1 MNILLF
7 IIGVLVGLLLGALFY
22 TGCIYTILKKI
33 KEIVDEASAETEEV
47 DKIKLYKEFYND
59 FFINNDK
66 EIKDNE

>member
-1 MNILLF
+1 MF

-22 TGCIYTILKKI
+22 TACIYMILTKI
-33 KEIVDEASAETEEV
+33 QEIVDEVSAETEEV
-47 DKIKLYKEFYND
+47 DKVKLYREFYND